1 MSRRSFQNLYELISY
16 YLIITEQTEEEFISA
31 ISMSEDDF
39 QKIQDNKIGADLS
52 DSVLD
57 DIAANLSLDLETK
70 SLMIYL
76 SKKSFN

>member
-16 YLIITEQTEEEFISA
+16 YLVIVDKTEEEFAASVLLFA
-31 ISMSEDDF
+31 GDF
-39 QKIQDNKIGADLS
+39 EKIQNNKIGATLTNN
-52 DSVLD
+52 VLND
-57 DIAANLSLDLETK
+57 MATFLSLDLETK